1 MLYLWLFLLVL
12 LNGLWLVLVLFGLPG
27 NWLMV
32 FSTALFAWWQ
42 WDERVFSGWTLV
54 AVALLALGGEV
65 IEFFGGMVGARRA
78 GASWQASLAALLGA
92 VVGALAGTFMLP
104 VPLIGTVLGG
114 CLGAGLLVWVM
125 EIARGEH
132 PDRSFQRGVGA
143 GVGRFFGIVGKFAL
157 GIVIWLVIAVA
168 AAWP

>member
-54 AVALLALGGEV
+54 AAALLALVGEV
-65 IEFFGGMVGARRA
+65 IEFSGGMVGARRA
-78 GASWQASLAALLGA
+78 GASWRASLAALLGA
-92 VVGALAGTFMLP
+92 VVGALTGTFMLP
-104 VPLIGTVLGG
+104 VPLIGILLGG